1 LPPNLS
7 FSFPFASPPVSLF
20 PRVKAKGKYIRGTT
34 GIFPQSCYCPGC
46 RMNGK
51 SGQSDPQVVSF
62 LARIF
67 KANGSK
73 IAINMDF
80 EASTS
85 TSVTHPPASLLV
97 IIGNN

>member
-1 LPPNLS
+1 
-7 FSFPFASPPVSLF
+7 
-20 PRVKAKGKYIRGTT
+20 
-34 GIFPQSCYCPGC
+34 
-46 RMNGK
+46 MNGK

-85 TSVTHPPASLLV
+85 TSATHPPASLLV

>member
-1 LPPNLS
+1 
-7 FSFPFASPPVSLF
+7 
-20 PRVKAKGKYIRGTT
+20 
-34 GIFPQSCYCPGC
+34 
-46 RMNGK
+46 MNGK

-85 TSVTHPPASLLV
+85 TSVTHPLASLLV